1 MNMKKPAKN
10 HHGKKSDDWESY
22 WRFCVRLKGQD
33 GWRLEE
39 AACDRDAFI
48 ALLHSQGVDEAEVVE
63 VGRGGRRVGYVSSD
77 DGESAKGWGWCFDE
91 QGDCWRA
98 PDEALIPPPGAPV
111 TVDSVA
117 ATFMPPRSGW
127 IRTTLKAGEQSVE
140 FEISN
145 VYDPVIDIVQWLE
158 KLLDGGHPRLM
169 MNMEGWFC
177 EFHIFPADA
186 GDEEEVRF
194 VVVEMNYGRK
204 IALDIRINRT
214 ALLAGLYNTLVSYWE
229 SDAFAQEWD
238 EWDYMP
244 LYEDDPECDDPDA
257 EGIRVFTS
265 PYSIR
270 SAKID
275 AALRAAGRT
284 EG

>member
-1 MNMKKPAKN
+1 MKKPRKKSSR
-10 HHGKKSDDWESY
+10 KKSDDWESY

-39 AACDRDAFI
+39 ANCDRDAFI
-48 ALLHSQGVDEAEVVE
+48 ALLRSQGIDDAEVVE

-77 DGESAKGWGWCFDE
+77 EGERAKGLGWCFDE
-91 QGDCWRA
+91 QSDCWRA
-98 PDEALIPPPGAPV
+98 PDEPLIPPPGAPV

-117 ATFMPPRSGW
+117 ATFMPPESGW
-127 IRTTLKAGEQSVE
+127 IRTTVKAGEQSVE

-158 KLLDGGHPRLM
+158 KVLDGGYPRLM

-186 GDEEEVRF
+186 GGGDEVRY
-194 VVVEMNYGRK
+194 VVVEMNCGRK

-214 ALLAGLYNTLVSYWE
+214 ALLAGLYHSLVSYWE
-229 SDAFAQEWD
+229 SDAFAQEWR
-238 EWDYMP
+238 EWDFISRY
-244 LYEDDPECDDPDA
+244 DIDPECDDPDA
-257 EGIRVFTS
+257 EVLQVLMS
-265 PYSIR
+265 PYPIR
-270 SAKID
+270 SAKLD
-275 AALRAAGRT
+275 AALRAASGT